1 MPFRLAD
8 GVQVRRES
16 WGLLFYRPVPHKLLF
31 VRSGDWLYTTHF
43 DGSWTFAGI
52 VGDIARRT
60 GAPEQNIKRSLPRL
74 ADRLVKNGVI
84 SDEIR

>member
-16 WGLLFYRPVPHKLLF
+16 WGLLFYRQPQHKLSF
-31 VRSGDWLYTTHF
+31 VRSGDWLQPAHF
-43 DGSWTFAGI
+43 DGTWTLET
-52 VGDIARRT
+52 IADDVSRRT
-60 GAPEQNIKRSLPRL
+60 GAPPETLARALPRL
-74 ADRLVKNGVI
+74 ASRLLKNGVI